1 MHVATMASLKELMGL
16 SDELQ
21 RHREGKRERRKTEVY
36 TDEKP
41 KEEKKEG
48 EEEPEKDAKKPSH
61 KKGEGKGAKGGG
73 SSAADGA
80 KKKKSDEP
88 NGGVDAS
95 DVADADRQLQKLKKA
110 AASGEAPAA
119 AAADGKKK
127 EEEKKAKKEEEKPT
141 RRETQAQ
148 REQVMHGLEPVQQL
162 LQLGILPIEADAAVW
177 NDFGTLTNKKVE
189 IRASKINRILG
200 AYEVGRGLFACQ
212 DFALNEIITVY
223 GGELITTEEA
233 RLRKENAGSQS
244 RRYLMRISDSDF
256 LVDGW
261 HYASG
266 ITDAPG
272 DDDIF
277 LPSDQN
283 ATQWMQGAGPM
294 ANHAND
300 ANSGVNASLSFV
312 PLANSEALRLLP
324 RIPTLRANRPI
335 KSGEEICFNY
345 GNASLRRSNRAI
357 RRAIRRNS
365 ARNSAH
371 FADGLPSAPRLVA
384 AVREAQGA
392 RGEGGGGGGGGR
404 HREVHA
410 VRHVAR
416 QRLARAGDRRRRPPR
431 RARAV
436 QGVRAAAGAVP
447 RAA

>member
-1 MHVATMASLKELMGL
+1 MASLKELMGL

-80 KKKKSDEP
+80 KKPKKSDEP

-177 NDFGTLTNKKVE
+177 NDFGTLTNKKGGDPRVE
-189 IRASKINRILG
+189 DQPDPRRVR
-200 AYEVGRGLFACQ
+200 VGRGLFACQ

-223 GGELITTEEA
+223 AASSSRPRARGAAPQGERGVAEPALPDA
-233 RLRKENAGSQS
+233 HLGLRLPRG
-244 RRYLMRISDSDF
+244 RL
-256 LVDGW
+256 
-261 HYASG
+261 
-266 ITDAPG
+266 
-272 DDDIF
+272 
-277 LPSDQN
+277 
-283 ATQWMQGAGPM
+283 
-294 ANHAND
+294 
-300 ANSGVNASLSFV
+300 
-312 PLANSEALRLLP
+312 ALRVGHHRRTRRRRHLL
-324 RIPTLRANRPI
+324 A
-335 KSGEEICFNY
+335 F
-345 GNASLRRSNRAI
+345 RSERHSVDAG
-357 RRAIRRNS
+357 RG
-365 ARNSAH
+365 
-371 FADGLPSAPRLVA
+371 ADGQPRER
-384 AVREAQGA
+384 REQ
-392 RGEGGGGGGGGR
+392 R
-404 HREVHA
+404 
-410 VRHVAR
+410 R
-416 QRLARAGDRRRRPPR
+416 QRLAL
-431 RARAV
+431 
-436 QGVRAAAGAVP
+436 VRAARQLGGA
-447 RAA
+447 AAAAADPDAARQPPHQERRGDLLQLW

>member
-1 MHVATMASLKELMGL
+1 
-16 SDELQ
+16 
-21 RHREGKRERRKTEVY
+21 
-36 TDEKP
+36 
-41 KEEKKEG
+41 
-48 EEEPEKDAKKPSH
+48 
-61 KKGEGKGAKGGG
+61 
-73 SSAADGA
+73 
-80 KKKKSDEP
+80 
-88 NGGVDAS
+88 
-95 DVADADRQLQKLKKA
+95 
-110 AASGEAPAA
+110 
-119 AAADGKKK
+119 
-127 EEEKKAKKEEEKPT
+127 
-141 RRETQAQ
+141 
-148 REQVMHGLEPVQQL
+148 MHGLEPVQQL

-345 GNASLRRSNRAI
+345 GKSSLPLELA
-357 RRAIRRNS
+357 RNS
-365 ARNSAH
+365 ARNSAQ
-371 FADGLPSAPRLVA
+371 F
-384 AVREAQGA
+384 GA
-392 RGEGGGGGGGGR
+392 
-404 HREVHA
+404 
-410 VRHVAR
+410 
-416 QRLARAGDRRRRPPR
+416 LL
-431 RARAV
+431 
-436 QGVRAAAGAVP
+436 
-447 RAA
+447 

>member
-1 MHVATMASLKELMGL
+1 MALEH
-16 SDELQ
+16 E
-21 RHREGKRERRKTEVY
+21 RHRGR
-36 TDEKP
+36 
-41 KEEKKEG
+41 
-48 EEEPEKDAKKPSH
+48 H
-61 KKGEGKGAKGGG
+61 
-73 SSAADGA
+73 
-80 KKKKSDEP
+80 
-88 NGGVDAS
+88 
-95 DVADADRQLQKLKKA
+95 LHL
-110 AASGEAPAA
+110 
-119 AAADGKKK
+119 
-127 EEEKKAKKEEEKPT
+127 
-141 RRETQAQ
+141 
-148 REQVMHGLEPVQQL
+148 QQL

-335 KSGEEICFNY
+335 KGKSSRRDTTIRTGCGTVPNPRMVKSGSSERAVPPPTIT
-345 GNASLRRSNRAI
+345 ASWRIRMLWTARRASGPVIQRLSPEAVAI
-357 RRAIRRNS
+357 RPS
-365 ARNSAH
+365 KL
-371 FADGLPSAPRLVA
+371 FASFKVTHGRPRPVLRKNPA
-384 AVREAQGA
+384 
-392 RGEGGGGGGGGR
+392 
-404 HREVHA
+404 
-410 VRHVAR
+410 
-416 QRLARAGDRRRRPPR
+416 
-431 RARAV
+431 
-436 QGVRAAAGAVP
+436 
-447 RAA
+447 

>member
-21 RHREGKRERRKTEVY
+21 RPREGKRERRKTEVY

-48 EEEPEKDAKKPSH
+48 EEEPEKDAAKKPSH

-80 KKKKSDEP
+80 KKPKKPDEP

-345 GNASLRRSNRAI
+345 GKSSLRRSNSPAQFGAL
-357 RRAIRRNS
+357 RRT
-365 ARNSAH
+365 
-371 FADGLPSAPRLVA
+371 L
-384 AVREAQGA
+384 
-392 RGEGGGGGGGGR
+392 
-404 HREVHA
+404 
-410 VRHVAR
+410 
-416 QRLARAGDRRRRPPR
+416 
-431 RARAV
+431 
-436 QGVRAAAGAVP
+436 
-447 RAA
+447 

>member
-1 MHVATMASLKELMGL
+1 MASLKELMGL

-80 KKKKSDEP
+80 KKPKKPDGP

-272 DDDIF
+272 ADDIF

-335 KSGEEICFNY
+335 KSGEEICLNY
-345 GNASLRRSNRAI
+345 GKSSLPLEL
-357 RRAIRRNS
+357 
-365 ARNSAH
+365 ARNSAAIRPQ
-371 FADGLPSAPRLVA
+371 FG
-384 AVREAQGA
+384 AQFGA
-392 RGEGGGGGGGGR
+392 ILGSIR
-404 HREVHA
+404 
-410 VRHVAR
+410 
-416 QRLARAGDRRRRPPR
+416 
-431 RARAV
+431 
-436 QGVRAAAGAVP
+436 
-447 RAA
+447 